1 MEFKTVNHYSKDY
14 WKLVRLR
21 DKILREPLNL
31 MFSEEELF
39 LENEQI
45 HVGGFEN
52 EIAIASLSLVR
63 LSSSLLKMRQ
73 VCVSSELQGKKIGKK
88 LTKFTEKWAID
99 NHYKTIECNAR
110 ESAIPFYKS
119 NGYKIEGDQF
129 FELKIPH
136 FKMTKALL

>member
-1 MEFKTVNHYSKDY
+1 MKFKTVEHYSKEY

-45 HVGGFEN
+45 HIGGFEN
-52 EIAIASLSLVR
+52 EIAIASLSLVI
-63 LSSSLLKMRQ
+63 LSPSLLKMRQ
-73 VCVSSELQGKKIGKK
+73 VCVSSEFQGKKIGKK
-88 LTKFTEKWAID
+88 LNEFTENWAMF
-99 NHYKTIECNAR
+99 NQYKTIECNAR
-110 ESAIPFYKS
+110 ESAVPFYKS
-119 NGYKIEGDQF
+119 NGYTIKGEQF

-136 FKMTKALL
+136 FKMTKTLI